1 MAKEVNYSSM
11 TDISSNNLP
20 EGFQSQSFFAI
31 LQAIDLKRLM
41 EYVTEQK
48 QTSYPILRHGRSDD
62 NKINDGDEKATIW
75 NSFRSCFN
83 VSHPSLEVQG
93 ALNL

>member
-1 MAKEVNYSSM
+1 MRKIY
-11 TDISSNNLP
+11 P
-20 EGFQSQSFFAI
+20 ETTSGIRITTFFAI
-31 LQAIDLKRLM
+31 LQARDLKRFM
-41 EYVTEQK
+41 ESVKYVTEQK
-48 QTSYPILRHGRSDD
+48 QTSYPIFGHGRSDG
-62 NKINDGDEKATIW
+62 NKINDDDEKATIW

>member
-1 MAKEVNYSSM
+1 
-11 TDISSNNLP
+11 
-20 EGFQSQSFFAI
+20 
-31 LQAIDLKRLM
+31 M
-41 EYVTEQK
+41 ESVKYITEQK
-48 QTSYPILRHGRSDD
+48 QASYPIFGHGRRDGNKSNDD
-62 NKINDGDEKATIW
+62 DEKVTTW